1 MGFFRKCFGTC
12 CAGCLLF
19 IMAGVSF
26 TYFDLSNAISGSL
39 FVNVGDGILIVLQEA
54 TGDPNTGTL
63 ITILIGGVS
72 GFISLMIFP
81 IHWLL
86 YYRPDEIGM
95 AFAMTIPWVVAI
107 GLSAALFS
115 KSAREGIFLGLYLA
129 LGYIIVSV
137 TIYFL
142 ITAALA
148 PEIGP
153 MGSSVID
160 GIFQGLTGLHPIL
173 AIAFSTLEGG
183 LIGGTFGALVG
194 ALKYKASAETYDPSK
209 KKKKKKKG
217 EEDEP
222 AEEPGFAYDF

>member
-54 TGDPNTGTL
+54 TGDPSTGTL

-160 GIFQGLTGLHPIL
+160 GIFQGLTGLHPVL

-194 ALKYKASAETYDPSK
+194 ALKYKASSETYDPSK
-209 KKKKKKKG
+209 KKKKG
-217 EEDEP
+217 EKDEP

>member
-1 MGFFRKCFGTC
+1 
-12 CAGCLLF
+12 
-19 IMAGVSF
+19 MAGVSF
-26 TYFDLSNAISGSL
+26 TYFDLTDAISGSL
-39 FVNVGDGILIVLQEA
+39 FVNVGDGILLLLQDSDL
-54 TGDPNTGTL
+54 GINTGTF

-95 AFAMTIPWVVAI
+95 AFAMTIPWIVAI
-107 GLSAALFS
+107 GISALLFT

-129 LGYIIVSV
+129 LGYIVVSV
-137 TIYFL
+137 AIYFL

-148 PEIGP
+148 QEGP
-153 MGSSVID
+153 IGSSIID
-160 GIFQGLTGLHPIL
+160 GIFSGLTDLHPIL
-173 AIAFSTLEGG
+173 AIIFSTLEGG
-183 LIGGTFGALVG
+183 LIGGTFGALIG
-194 ALKYKASAETYDPSK
+194 ALKYKASAETYDPTKK

>member
-1 MGFFRKCFGTC
+1 M
-12 CAGCLLF
+12 
-19 IMAGVSF
+19 SF

-39 FVNVGDGILIVLQEA
+39 FVNVGEGLLSLFQES
-54 TGDPNTGTL
+54 TGNPEAGAL
-63 ITILIGGVS
+63 ITILLGGIS

-107 GLSAALFS
+107 GLSALLFA

-129 LGYIIVSV
+129 LWYIGVSV

-142 ITAALA
+142 ATAALA
-148 PEIGP
+148 PQLGTGGAAI
-153 MGSSVID
+153 ID
-160 GIFQGLTGLHPIL
+160 GIFSGLTDLHPIL

-183 LIGGTFGALVG
+183 LIGGTFGALIG
-194 ALKYKASAETYDPSK
+194 ALKYKAEKPAYDPTAKVKKK

-217 EEDEP
+217 EDEEP
-222 AEEPGFAYDF
+222 ADEPGFAYDF